1 MADRQIEELRGRSE
15 TMQSQMETS
24 LSQSHE
30 NMEKIFAENRKLEH
44 QKHQFVERNE
54 KLRLAQQKIQELE
67 KDLSD
72 KKELLSASEK
82 TKLKL
87 LLEKNEIEE
96 KTIDLEDK
104 LKKTTARYQAINNQ
118 CDETIAE
125 NQVLQT
131 KLNSHNNSFVS
142 MGGGDANR

>member
-1 MADRQIEELRGRSE
+1 
-15 TMQSQMETS
+15 
-24 LSQSHE
+24 
-30 NMEKIFAENRKLEH
+30 MEKIFAENRKLEH
-44 QKHQFVERNE
+44 EKHQLVERNE

-125 NQVLQT
+125 NQVLIT
-131 KLNSHNNSFVS
+131 A
-142 MGGGDANR
+142 GDANRQSLELL